1 MCNLLRSLYL
11 LISKNKT
18 YVDEME
24 PFLETKDEDYFSDEE
39 SYNEHLKNNIEKK
52 DLKDGTLIN
61 QHIK

>member
-11 LISKNKT
+11 LIRRNQT

-24 PFLETKDEDYFSDEE
+24 PFLDTYEEDYFSDEE

-52 DLKDGTLIN
+52 DLNDGTLIN
-61 QHIK
+61 EKVK

>member
-11 LISKNKT
+11 LIRRNQT

-24 PFLETKDEDYFSDEE
+24 PFLDTNEEDYFSDEE

-52 DLKDGTLIN
+52 DLIDGTLIN
-61 QHIK
+61 EKVK

>member
-11 LISKNKT
+11 LIRRNKT

-24 PFLETKDEDYFSDEE
+24 PFLETTDEDYFSDEE

-52 DLKDGTLIN
+52 NLTDGTLIN
-61 QHIK
+61 ETVK

>member
-1 MCNLLRSLYL
+1 
-11 LISKNKT
+11 
-18 YVDEME
+18 ME

-39 SYNEHLKNNIEKK
+39 SYNEHLKNKIEKK